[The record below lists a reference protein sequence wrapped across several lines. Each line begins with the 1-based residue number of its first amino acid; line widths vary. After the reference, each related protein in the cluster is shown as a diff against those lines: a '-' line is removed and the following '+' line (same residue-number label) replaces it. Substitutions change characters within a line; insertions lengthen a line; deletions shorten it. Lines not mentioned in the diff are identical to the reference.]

1 MEIRFIN
8 TGTSPNKGDGDTLR
22 LAFSKIN
29 GNFQAIQPLIK
40 SDKEIKELASSLLIN
55 GSNQGIAVS
64 YNTASSVVNLSVTPA
79 STSTVGGIKIGHNL
93 RMDESAVLTAI
104 SSYTGL
110 TPPSSP
116 IEGDQWWDPQLGRG
130 YVFYQ
135 GAWVEYS
142 PSQDLI
148 LPLTDVPSSST
159 ASGVFGQ
166 VALDESSLY
175 VCVSTSTWKRIT
187 WDPSW

>member
-79 STSTVGGIKIGHNL
+79 STSTVGGIKVGHNL

-110 TPPSSP
+110 TPPSNP
-116 IEGDQWWDPQLGRG
+116 IEGDQWWDP
-130 YVFYQ
+130 
-135 GAWVEYS
+135 
-142 PSQDLI
+142 
-148 LPLTDVPSSST
+148 SS
-159 ASGVFGQ
+159 
-166 VALDESSLY
+166 DED
-175 VCVSTSTWKRIT
+175 TSFIKEHGSNIVLHKT
-187 WDPSW
+187 